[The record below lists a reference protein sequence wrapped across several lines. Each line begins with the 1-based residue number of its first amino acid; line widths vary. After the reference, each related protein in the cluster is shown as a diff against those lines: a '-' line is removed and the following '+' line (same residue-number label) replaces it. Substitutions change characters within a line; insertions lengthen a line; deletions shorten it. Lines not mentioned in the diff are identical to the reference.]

1 MKIFLYINIHWLKIT
16 ILTHEVKTLA
26 AALSKWKP
34 LTERI
39 LSANKDNTYNSPLF
53 NEITKRSEEINA
65 TCEPSKLIFTPSC
78 GSIIIIKYL
87 IMHTK

>member
-1 MKIFLYINIHWLKIT
+1 MFLHKVYKIKLNYVM
-16 ILTHEVKTLA
+16 LTHDVKTLA

-53 NEITKRSEEINA
+53 NEMTKRSEDINA

-78 GSIIIIKYL
+78 GSIIVRRY
-87 IMHTK
+87 

>member
-1 MKIFLYINIHWLKIT
+1 MFLYKVYKIKLYYVM
-16 ILTHEVKTLA
+16 LTHDVNTLA

-53 NEITKRSEEINA
+53 NEMTKRSEDINA

-78 GSIIIIKYL
+78 GSIIIIRY
-87 IMHTK
+87 